1 MEEILKTICLAVVQ
15 GVTEFLPVSS
25 SGHLVIIAKILKV
38 KECILLATVLHAG
51 TLVSIILIYLREL
64 RNLFG
69 ADKKLL
75 KFIFVSSIP
84 AGIVGLTLNYFGLD
98 ELLFENTVLV
108 GCGLF
113 VTSASLYCLTKN
125 QSQTKDISDMNFKD
139 AFLIGLAQ
147 CVAIMPGISRS
158 GMTISS
164 ALRLNFKRKDA
175 STYSF
180 LMAVPVI
187 GGAAFV
193 EILPFLKD
201 MSKGEAGI
209 GSLSLII
216 GFIVSAIVGY
226 IALNA
231 VIESVR
237 KGSLKKYAI
246 YCFILGVII
255 LTVELA
261 F

>member
-1 MEEILKTICLAVVQ
+1 
-15 GVTEFLPVSS
+15 VTEFLPVSS

-38 KECILLATVLHAG
+38 EECVLLATVLHAG
-51 TLVSIILIYLREL
+51 TLVSIIIVYLREL

-69 ADKKLL
+69 GDKKLL

-84 AGIVGLTLNYFGLD
+84 AGAAGLTLNYFGLD
-98 ELLFENTVLV
+98 KLLFENAALV
-108 GCGLF
+108 GCGFF

-164 ALRLNFKRKDA
+164 ALHLNYKRKDA

-187 GGAAFV
+187 GGAAFI
-193 EILPFLKD
+193 EILPSLKD

-216 GFIVSAIVGY
+216 GFTVSAIVGY

-231 VIESVR
+231 IIESVR
-237 KGSLKKYAI
+237 KGSLKNYAI
-246 YCFILGVII
+246 YCFILGVIV

-261 F
+261 RYL